1 MSPGTASL
9 CGLNVNKSEVNHTAG
24 RPGIRLI
31 CGRRPSF
38 RKNRLPAYQSSH
50 QLVVQDTMDPWI
62 AMSSRILTWPPCRNP
77 EGAARRSWTVSAE
90 RKNAK
95 AALHRAIL
103 SSVER
108 GALEPSVRASGASR
122 SRLPWF
128 AGMRGR
134 PIHPPTYRAESVCQ
148 RGRQRDHADP
158 NAAVVIAKRG
168 LTKPLSQNSGF
179 SEDRAG
185 TTPSDA
191 RGRRA

>member
-108 GALEPSVRASGASR
+108 GAR
-122 SRLPWF
+122 
-128 AGMRGR
+128 
-134 PIHPPTYRAESVCQ
+134 
-148 RGRQRDHADP
+148 
-158 NAAVVIAKRG
+158 
-168 LTKPLSQNSGF
+168 
-179 SEDRAG
+179 
-185 TTPSDA
+185 
-191 RGRRA
+191 